1 MPSVPR
7 IVIADASGEIAQIVR
22 GALALLSRQSVLVE
36 VPTSEDALVEIAHSD
51 VDLVVTAYQ
60 VPGERNGVELAH
72 HISHQT
78 LRTPVIVLAQEGD
91 PRPDSALIDDAPF
104 QFFVRPTAE
113 PFLRGMRIA
122 LDGGALVTAEH
133 VTLLE
138 DADYGPLP
146 PLDLNAVRALIIN
159 LIRDVGAMGII
170 LADRNGR
177 ILVDEGATG
186 YIDRE
191 TMAAVLGPMFARVAD
206 IGPLVGG
213 NAWAMHYYNG
223 ERLDVYGLALGVH
236 YLLGL
241 IFEGAS
247 RRAMASVML
256 YGRQTAHQIVTMLGD
271 AAFQVDV
278 SESAVSEDAPHVTTP
293 VDIAEAPAVAQGAE
307 ARDNTQVGHLFEP
320 VTDLDID
327 TLFGQGVDEEL
338 ADSLFDVNELSDI
351 VASLDADDDAHVG
364 YDEAVDMGILDD

>member
-7 IVIADASGEIAQIVR
+7 IVIVDASGGIAQIVR

-36 VPTSEDALVEIAHSD
+36 VPTSDGALAEIAHSD

-60 VPGERNGVELAH
+60 IPGERNGVELAH

-91 PRPDSALIDDAPF
+91 PRPDSALIDGAPF
-104 QFFVRPTAE
+104 QYLVRPTAE

-122 LDGGALVTAEH
+122 LDGGPLVMAEP
-133 VTLLE
+133 VSVPE
-138 DADYGPLP
+138 SAEYGPLP
-146 PLDLNAVRALIIN
+146 PLDLNAVHGLIIN
-159 LIRDVGAMGII
+159 LIRDVGAMGVI

-177 ILVDEGATG
+177 ILIDEGATG
-186 YIDRE
+186 YLDRE

-241 IFEGAS
+241 IFEGAN

-256 YGRQTAHQIVTMLGD
+256 YGRQTAYQIVDMLGH
-271 AAFQVDV
+271 AAFRVDA
-278 SESAVSEDAPHVTTP
+278 SDTAVSEDVRDISPP
-293 VDIAEAPAVAQGAE
+293 VEITDAPAVAQDIDV
-307 ARDNTQVGHLFEP
+307 RDDAQVERLFEP
-320 VTDLDID
+320 VTNLDID
-327 TLFGQGVDEEL
+327 TLFGQSVDEEL
-338 ADSLFDVNELSDI
+338 ADSLFDLNELSDI